1 MLSLC
6 SAGLCALSLCM
17 FKTIASQ
24 YEHFESIRINE
35 VRLQFIKVSVTLFLR
50 SGKIELCC
58 RQVIVQNA
66 A

>member
-6 SAGLCALSLCM
+6 AAGLYTLFLCM
-17 FKTIASQ
+17 LKTIASQ
-24 YEHFESIRINE
+24 YEHFESISING
-35 VRLQFIKVSVTLFLR
+35 VHLQLKKVSVTLSLR
-50 SGKIELCC
+50 SGKIEFCS

>member
-6 SAGLCALSLCM
+6 AAWLCTLFLCM

-24 YEHFESIRINE
+24 YEHFESVSINE
-35 VRLQFIKVSVTLFLR
+35 VHLQLIKVSVTLPLR
-50 SGKIELCC
+50 SGKIEFCS